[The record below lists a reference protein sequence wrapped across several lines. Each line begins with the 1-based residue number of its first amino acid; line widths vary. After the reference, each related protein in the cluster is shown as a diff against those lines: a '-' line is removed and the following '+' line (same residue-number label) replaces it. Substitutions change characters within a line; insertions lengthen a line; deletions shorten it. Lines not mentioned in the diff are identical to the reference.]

1 MKRIIKS
8 YTGNEYVFDFC
19 DFKGFAC
26 CMFACLVGL
35 PKKVTLVSVGSDE
48 VYVIDLF

>member
-1 MKRIIKS
+1 MKRIIKI
-8 YTGNEYVFDFC
+8 YTGSEYVFDFY
-19 DFKGFAC
+19 DNKGFVC

-35 PKKVTLVSVGSDE
+35 PKKVTLVNAGADE